1 MKAEEIVNSYDKKY
15 SQQIDEMEE
24 SEIAE
29 LTKAVVEYTNS
40 IDPTAKQCQNVI
52 HFLEHDKIPGEVLIE
67 SVRSLGMGSMHMKL
81 VSERLAIN
89 LGRALKVGG
98 EHTEAWHKRVKK
110 EQDSRQ

>member
-1 MKAEEIVNSYDKKY
+1 MKHEEIVSGYNEKH

-24 SEIAE
+24 DEIAE

-40 IDPTAKQCQNVI
+40 IDPDKEQRQNVI

-67 SVRSLGMGSMHMKL
+67 SVRSLGTGPMHGKL

-98 EHTEAWHKRVKK
+98 EHTEVWHERVKE